1 MLMPGMLRRLPLFVL
16 ALALWFA
23 AEPLVHSHPLLT
35 SSGASPSVC
44 AVCATGVDRP
54 LAAPAVVAPLHIID
68 VVDDAPP
75 ASVEAVAAI
84 LLASRAPPA
93 A

>member
-1 MLMPGMLRRLPLFVL
+1 MPGMLRRLPLAVV

-23 AEPLVHSHPLLT
+23 AEPLVHSHPLLSST
-35 SSGASPSVC
+35 SSPTPC
-44 AVCATGVDRP
+44 AVCATGIDRP
-54 LAAPAVVAPLHIID
+54 LAAPSVAAPLHVVAI
-68 VVDDAPP
+68 VDDAPP
-75 ASVEAVAAI
+75 VAGRPATKL

>member
-1 MLMPGMLRRLPLFVL
+1 MLRRVPLFVL
-16 ALALWFA
+16 ALALWFG

-35 SSGASPSVC
+35 SGTSPNVC
-44 AVCATGVDRP
+44 AMCATGVDRP
-54 LAAPAVVAPLHIID
+54 IAAPALVAPLHVIAI
-68 VVDDAPP
+68 VDDVA
-75 ASVEAVAAI
+75 VVTVAATPTI

>member
-1 MLMPGMLRRLPLFVL
+1 MLMPGMLRRIPLFALV
-16 ALALWFA
+16 LALWFT
-23 AEPLVHSHPLLT
+23 AEPFVHSHPLWSGGT
-35 SSGASPSVC
+35 SNLC

-54 LAAPAVVAPLHIID
+54 ISMPTVVAPLHVIA
-68 VVDDAPP
+68 VVDDVPAVSAP
-75 ASVEAVAAI
+75 ASAII

>member
-1 MLMPGMLRRLPLFVL
+1 MLRRIPLV
-16 ALALWFA
+16 AVVLALWFT
-23 AEPLVHSHPLLT
+23 AEPLVHTHPLAT
-35 SSGASPSVC
+35 SSNTPNLC

-54 LAAPAVVAPLHIID
+54 ISAPAVVAPLHVIAII
-68 VVDDAPP
+68 DDAPAPAAP
-75 ASVEAVAAI
+75 ASAVI

>member
-1 MLMPGMLRRLPLFVL
+1 MLRRVPLFVL

-23 AEPLVHSHPLLT
+23 AEPLVHSHPLLN
-35 SSGASPSVC
+35 GGGSPVPC

-54 LAAPAVVAPLHIID
+54 IAAPSVPAPLH
-68 VVDDAPP
+68 VVALVDDAPLVVARP
-75 ASVEAVAAI
+75 ATKL

>member
-1 MLMPGMLRRLPLFVL
+1 MLMRGMLRRAPLFVL
-16 ALALWFA
+16 ALALWFG

-35 SSGASPSVC
+35 SGSSPNVC
-44 AVCATGVDRP
+44 AMCTSGVDRP
-54 LAAPAVVAPLHIID
+54 VVAPALFAPLHVIAF
-68 VVDDAPP
+68 VDDVP
-75 ASVEAVAAI
+75 ALAVGATPAI